1 MSIKKELRF
10 TFFIIFLVVF
20 QVSAQGQ
27 EVITKE
33 EAIARALEN
42 NFGIKI
48 ARNQVE
54 IAENNQ
60 GILNSGYLPRI
71 SGQAGAGYDLND
83 RLTEPEDR
91 DDVDQKDIESN
102 RYNAAINLDY
112 TLFDGLGR
120 LYNYKS
126 LKEQYDLSQ
135 LEARE
140 TIENTILQLMSVY
153 YEIARLTQNIE
164 VLEDVLETSDERVTR
179 AQYQFEY
186 GQTNNLAVLNA
197 RVDVNNDS
205 INLLETRQQ
214 LHNTKRDLNVLLDRE
229 ITDKEFVVDTTVVF
243 FPELQLEAFINEATL
258 NNVSLLQIEKNISIS
273 DYDIKISKS
282 GYLPTIDLTGSYGW
296 NRNRSAATAFFPG
309 SRTTTD
315 GISAGVSL
323 NWNLFDGG
331 RTSVQIQNAKI
342 NYENQELL
350 KNQIELE
357 VTRNIANAQGNY
369 ENKLYIYR
377 VQEENVATNQDNFER
392 SEEQFKLGRITSI
405 EFRQAQVNLLDAQT
419 SMNLAKYDAK
429 LAELELLQLTGQLLN
444 IEL

>member
-1 MSIKKELRF
+1 MKKELRF
-10 TFFIIFLVVF
+10 TFIILLLAVL
-20 QVSAQGQ
+20 QVSSQEK
-27 EVITKE
+27 EVITKD

-60 GILNSGYLPRI
+60 GIFNSGYLPRVR
-71 SGQAGAGYDLND
+71 GLAGAGYDLND
-83 RLTEPEDR
+83 RLTEPVGREN
-91 DDVDQKDIESN
+91 VDQQGIESN
-102 RYNAAINLDY
+102 RYNASINVDY

-120 LYNYKS
+120 LYNFKS

-153 YEIARLTQNIE
+153 YEIARITQNIE
-164 VLEDVLETSDERVTR
+164 VLEDVLETSQERVTR
-179 AQYQFEY
+179 AQYQFDY

-205 INLLETRQQ
+205 INLLETRQ
-214 LHNTKRDLNVLLDRE
+214 LLYNTKRDLNVLLDRE
-229 ITDKEFVVDTTVVF
+229 ITDKEFEVDTTVGF
-243 FPELQLEAFINEATL
+243 IPELQLEAYVEEAGF
-258 NNVSLLQIEKNISIS
+258 NNVSLLQIEKNINIS
-273 DYDIKISKS
+273 EYDIKISKS

-309 SRTTTD
+309 STTTTD

-323 NWNLFDGG
+323 NWDLFDGG
-331 RTSVQIQNAKI
+331 RTSVQVQNARI

-350 KNQIELE
+350 KKQIELE
-357 VTRNIANAQGNY
+357 VKRNIANALGNY
-369 ENKLYIYR
+369 QNKLYIYR

-392 SEEQFKLGRITSI
+392 SEEQFRLGRITSI
-405 EFRQAQVNLLDAQT
+405 EFRQAQINLLDAQT
-419 SMNLAKYDAK
+419 SLNLAKYDAK

-444 IEL
+444 VEL